1 MKRLVCSTLAL
12 VASVFATA
20 QDIQSKIQ
28 FEAPFKF
35 PLFIAGNFGEPRP
48 NHMHAG
54 LDFKTQGVEGKEL
67 YCVADG
73 YISRITIGLFGFGN
87 ALYVTHPNGYT
98 SVYCHLQ
105 KFTPEIAKFVK
116 RYCIQH
122 ELDMVDIKLGPR
134 EIRVK
139 QGELIAY
146 SGNTGASHGPHLHF
160 ELHNTATDEL
170 VDPLPYFKHLLQDT
184 IPPHGNE
191 IMFYPQRGEGVING
205 LTTKQ
210 RYKVKGG
217 IRGVVRDTINAWGK
231 IGVGIYGEDM
241 MNKTYNHYGIYSIKL
256 FVDGIQRFESHLD
269 KFYPIEHRMVNSWG
283 DYDVFRKSRIWFL
296 KSFAAPGNSLQ
307 MLNLD
312 KNRGVIDINEERIYK
327 FKYILEDHYG
337 NRGTVEFNVFG
348 KKSPIPE
355 YQVPNVRH
363 FLHWNRTNV
372 VQEPGMELAIP
383 RGLLYDDAPL
393 NVQTI
398 VSPKG
403 ISNTYRL
410 HDDVF
415 PLNTWATIM
424 IAVRNPLPV
433 ETRCYY
439 VAMKTA
445 TGWRYMGGRYNSDNG
460 WVSGRVRDLGAT
472 YTVQVDTIGPRFNP
486 IAKKNWSRLGVV
498 KYVISDKESGLQH
511 YKCKIDGKFAL
522 FTNKRGVLTCHLED
536 VDIQR
541 NIKHRLEFVATDNCG
556 NKTVDVQEFVY

>member
-1 MKRLVCSTLAL
+1 MKKLVCSALAL

-20 QDIQSKIQ
+20 QDIQNRIQ
-28 FEAPFKF
+28 FESPFKF
-35 PLFIAGNFGEPRP
+35 PMLLAGNFGEPRP

-54 LDFKTQGVEGKEL
+54 LDIKTQGAQGKEMFS
-67 YCVADG
+67 VADG
-73 YISRITIGLFGFGN
+73 YISRITIGLNGFGN

-105 KFTPEIAKFVK
+105 KYTPEIAKFVK
-116 RYCIQH
+116 SYCIQH

-134 EIRVK
+134 DFRVK
-139 QGELIAY
+139 QGDLIAY
-146 SGNTGASHGPHLHF
+146 SGNTGASSGPHLHF

-170 VDPLPYFKHLLQDT
+170 VDPMPYFMHLLKDT
-184 IPPHGNE
+184 IAPHGNAL
-191 IMFYPQRGEGVING
+191 MFYPQRGAGVVNG

-210 RYKVKGG
+210 RYPIVGG
-217 IRGVVRDTINAWGK
+217 INGVVSDTIRAWGK
-231 IGVGIYGEDM
+231 IGVGIYGNDK
-241 MNKTYNHYGIYSIKL
+241 MNNTSNHYGIYSIKL
-256 FVDGIQRFESHLD
+256 FVDGIQRYESRLD

-283 DYDVFRKSRIWFL
+283 DYDIFRKYRIWYL
-296 KSFAAPGNSLQ
+296 KSFALPGNSLQ

-312 KNRGVIDINEERIYK
+312 KNRGIIDINEERVYH
-327 FKYILEDHYG
+327 FKYILEDRFG
-337 NRGTVEFNVFG
+337 NRGTVEFCVCG
-348 KKSPIPE
+348 KKHDIPE
-355 YQVPNVRH
+355 YQIPNVRH
-363 FLHWNRTNV
+363 YLHWNRANV

-393 NVQTI
+393 NVTTF

-410 HDDVF
+410 NDDVF

-445 TGWRYMGGRYNSDNG
+445 SGWRYMGGKYNSENG

-472 YTVQVDTIGPRFNP
+472 YTVRVDTIGPHFNP
-486 IAKKNWSRLGVV
+486 IAKKNWVRTGVI
-498 KYVISDKESGLQH
+498 KYVISDKDSGLQH

-522 FTNKRGVLTCHLED
+522 FTNYKGVLSCHLED
-536 VDIQR
+536 VDIER
-541 NIKHRLEFVATDNCG
+541 KTRHTLEFVATDNCG
-556 NKTVDVQEFVY
+556 NRSVDRQEFTY